1 MVAASAEGA
10 WITDV
15 EGRRYLDCLAA
26 YSAVNFGHRN
36 PEIIATAHAQL
47 DTVTLVS
54 RAFHSDRLGPFCEAL
69 AELCGKDMVLP
80 MNSGAEA
87 VESGIKV
94 ARKWGTDVKGVP
106 AGHRQYHRGAQQ
118 LPRPHHHHHQL
129 LRRRDRPPWLRPVH
143 ARASARCPSA
153 TPTPWPPRSTTNTVA
168 VLIEPI
174 QGEAG
179 IIVPP
184 DDYLPRVRALCTER
198 NVLMIADEI
207 QSGLARTGRTFACDH
222 WGVVPDI
229 YLLGKALG
237 GGVVPLSA
245 VVADRDILGVLHPG
259 EHGSTFGGNPLAAA
273 IGTTV
278 VAMLRRGEFQSRS
291 TELGE
296 RLHARLRALIGHGV
310 IAVRGM
316 GLWAGVDIDPSLGT
330 GKQIS
335 MKLAERGVLV
345 KDTHGSTLRFA
356 PPLVITAEEID
367 WAIGQFADVLADIG
381 FTLDPVLQSSRTGGT
396 MTAPS
401 LSLSQQLLRRRPV
414 IGRAGRAWR
423 LRPSEAKYRHV
434 PADDVRCRRHRR
446 HRHLLRAAAA
456 VPEAGPAVLDLV
468 RPRRH
473 RGRPLRHLL
482 RGDGV
487 GGAGFG
493 LDLLLRLHHDGRVRR
508 DGRGGLPAARVR
520 RLHLRGRG
528 RVERLPEQVAGQPVW
543 VGSCRSH

>member
-1 MVAASAEGA
+1 MTILDTVSADTGKHAVGAATAAAIALDDAYTAHNYSPLPVVAASAEGA

-36 PEIIATAHAQL
+36 PEVTASAHAQL
-47 DTVTLVS
+47 DIMTLAS
-54 RAFHSDRLGPFCEAL
+54 RAFHSDRLGPFCAAL
-69 AELCGKDMVLP
+69 AGLCGKDMVLP

-106 AGHRQYHRGAQQ
+106 AGRANIVVTDNNFHGRTISIISFSTDEAARGGFG
-118 LPRPHHHHHQL
+118 PF
-129 LRRRDRPPWLRPVH
+129 
-143 ARASARCPSA
+143 
-153 TPTPWPPRSTTNTVA
+153 TPGFRSVPFGDANAMANAIDDDTVA

-184 DDYLPRVRALCTER
+184 DDFLPRVRALCTER

-245 VVADRDILGVLHPG
+245 VVANRDILGVLHPG

-273 IGTTV
+273 IGSTV
-278 VAMLRRGEFQSRS
+278 VSMLRRGEYQARS
-291 TELGE
+291 AELGN

-310 IAVRGM
+310 LAVRGL
-316 GLWAGVDIDPSLGT
+316 GLWAGVDIDPSMAT

-335 MKLAERGVLV
+335 LRLAERGVLV

-367 WAIGQFADVLADIG
+367 WATGQFADVLAE
-381 FTLDPVLQSSRTGGT
+381 TG
-396 MTAPS
+396 S
-401 LSLSQQLLRRRPV
+401 HL
-414 IGRAGRAWR
+414 
-423 LRPSEAKYRHV
+423 
-434 PADDVRCRRHRR
+434 ADT
-446 HRHLLRAAAA
+446 
-456 VPEAGPAVLDLV
+456 
-468 RPRRH
+468 
-473 RGRPLRHLL
+473 
-482 RGDGV
+482 
-487 GGAGFG
+487 
-493 LDLLLRLHHDGRVRR
+493 
-508 DGRGGLPAARVR
+508 
-520 RLHLRGRG
+520 
-528 RVERLPEQVAGQPVW
+528 ER
-543 VGSCRSH
+543 

>member
-1 MVAASAEGA
+1 VTILDTVAGGGNPTSVTSATDAAIATDGRYVAHNYAPLPVVAASAEGA

-36 PEIIATAHAQL
+36 PEITATAHAQL

-54 RAFHSDRLGPFCEAL
+54 RAFHSEALGPFCAAL
-69 AELCGKDMVLP
+69 AELCAKDMVLP

-94 ARKWGTDVKGVP
+94 ARKWGTDVKGVA
-106 AGHRQYHRGAQQ
+106 AGKGNIVVAHNNFHGRTTTIISFSDDETARRGFG
-118 LPRPHHHHHQL
+118 PY
-129 LRRRDRPPWLRPVH
+129 
-143 ARASARCPSA
+143 
-153 TPTPWPPRSTTNTVA
+153 TPGFRSVPFGPDDPQADAMAAAIDDDTVA
-168 VLIEPI
+168 ALIEPI

-184 DDYLPRVRALCTER
+184 DDYLPRVRALCAER
-198 NVLMIADEI
+198 NVLLIADEI

-245 VVADRDILGVLHPG
+245 VVANRDILGVLHPG

-291 TELGE
+291 AELGE
-296 RLHARLRALIGHGV
+296 RLHARLRALVGHGV
-310 IAVRGM
+310 LAVRGM
-316 GLWAGVDIDPSLGT
+316 GLWAGVDIDPSLAT

-335 MKLAERGVLV
+335 LKLAERGVLV

-356 PPLVITAEEID
+356 PPLVITPEEID
-367 WAIGQFADVLADIG
+367 WAMGQFGDVLA
-381 FTLDPVLQSSRTGGT
+381 
-396 MTAPS
+396 
-401 LSLSQQLLRRRPV
+401 
-414 IGRAGRAWR
+414 
-423 LRPSEAKYRHV
+423 
-434 PADDVRCRRHRR
+434 
-446 HRHLLRAAAA
+446 
-456 VPEAGPAVLDLV
+456 EAGS
-468 RPRRH
+468 
-473 RGRPLRHLL
+473 HLS
-482 RGDGV
+482 DS
-487 GGAGFG
+487 AI
-493 LDLLLRLHHDGRVRR
+493 
-508 DGRGGLPAARVR
+508 
-520 RLHLRGRG
+520 
-528 RVERLPEQVAGQPVW
+528 
-543 VGSCRSH
+543 